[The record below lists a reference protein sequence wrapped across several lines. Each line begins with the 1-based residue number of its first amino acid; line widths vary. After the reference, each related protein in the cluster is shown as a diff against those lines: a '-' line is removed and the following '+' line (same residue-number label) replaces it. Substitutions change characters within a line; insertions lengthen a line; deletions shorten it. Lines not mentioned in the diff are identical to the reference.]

1 LNSFLII
8 KDNNYLNKIDSLALF
23 NVRDLSGVNKNVVL
37 FNFSGPQK
45 IFYENGASILQYSKL
60 LKKEFLFRN
69 DNLIT
74 IREIESKKH
83 ALKNS

>member
-1 LNSFLII
+1 VF
-8 KDNNYLNKIDSLALF
+8 YPLAHK
-23 NVRDLSGVNKNVVL
+23 VAGEC
-37 FNFSGPQK
+37 PQK
-45 IFYENGASILQYSKL
+45 IFYENGVSILQYSKL